1 MIGPRYTPELIDEY
15 TKKGYWDSNLM
26 ADDVDENGRKYA
38 DKEALV
44 DAQQRLTW
52 AEVSRKSDQLALG
65 LIELGFKPD
74 DVILVQVPNS
84 VELFLLVIAGEKAGI
99 TIVTAQ
105 PTFRHQEINALL
117 QHVEAKGIVIPWVF
131 RGFDYHDM
139 LMDFRPQLTKL
150 EHTIIV
156 GDEMPDGTISFEGI
170 IRQGAESKLTRDY
183 LQQTKFKPYDITR
196 VVTTSGT
203 TGIPKCAGWETIAL
217 RHAAKVL
224 ARRWGLGPD
233 DIVGAFYQI
242 IGGGL
247 SIFSLYGVPFIG
259 AKIVLL
265 DRYTPQSFCE
275 LVQKEK
281 ITLAGIVPAEV
292 ARLLEHPDLN
302 KYDFSSLR
310 LLAHSTTLL
319 PYELAVRAEE
329 TLGCRYV
336 QTYGTMDSGP
346 ISCITINESREI
358 RVGTVGKP
366 YDGNEVKIVDD
377 EGNQM
382 PQGETGEVLIKGPT
396 SGSGYY
402 KNPELIAQTWKEG
415 WFDTTNQGSLDKD
428 GNIIIMGRRRDVII
442 RGGQNIYPKEIE
454 DLLAQHPKIS
464 EVSVVRMPDRIL
476 GERACAFV
484 VPRRGQQITFEEL
497 TEFLN
502 ANRLAPF
509 KLPER
514 LEVRDE
520 LPLVPAGQKVDV
532 IQLEKEIADTLEK
545 EQK

>member
-1 MIGPRYTPELIDEY
+1 MIGARYTPELIAEY
-15 TKKGYWDSNLM
+15 TQKGYWDSNLM

-52 AEVSRKSDQLALG
+52 AEVSQKSDQLALG

-84 VELFLLVIAGEKAGI
+84 VELYLLVIAGEKAGI

-150 EHTIIV
+150 VHTIIV
-156 GDEMPDGTISFEGI
+156 GDETPEGSVSFDSV
-170 IRQGAESKLTRDY
+170 IRQGAESTLTRDY
-183 LQQTKFKPYDITR
+183 LQQTKFKPHEITR

-203 TGIPKCAGWETIAL
+203 TGIPKCAGWETTAL

-224 ARRWGLGPD
+224 ARRWELGPD

-265 DRYTPQSFCE
+265 DRYTPQGFCE
-275 LVQKEK
+275 LVQNEK
-281 ITLAGIVPAEV
+281 VTLAGIVPSEV
-292 ARLLEHPDLN
+292 AQLLEHPDLN

-336 QTYGTMDSGP
+336 QT
-346 ISCITINESREI
+346 
-358 RVGTVGKP
+358 
-366 YDGNEVKIVDD
+366 
-377 EGNQM
+377 
-382 PQGETGEVLIKGPT
+382 
-396 SGSGYY
+396 
-402 KNPELIAQTWKEG
+402 
-415 WFDTTNQGSLDKD
+415 
-428 GNIIIMGRRRDVII
+428 
-442 RGGQNIYPKEIE
+442 
-454 DLLAQHPKIS
+454 
-464 EVSVVRMPDRIL
+464 
-476 GERACAFV
+476 
-484 VPRRGQQITFEEL
+484 
-497 TEFLN
+497 
-502 ANRLAPF
+502 
-509 KLPER
+509 
-514 LEVRDE
+514 
-520 LPLVPAGQKVDV
+520 
-532 IQLEKEIADTLEK
+532 
-545 EQK
+545 